1 MLCRRCGT
9 TIHDGLRVCP
19 HCGER
24 QAQRPSTVSCSHCRH
39 RTSAASS
46 VCPHCGQSLRARRL
60 SGSLVV
66 VLGVILV
73 AGLALS
79 VSIASRHRAGLQQT
93 AEDRLA
99 RLETGISELGGKVL
113 DTASSLAVAQPELV
127 TETPTPVVVLAALPD
142 NPAQVAMTNQ
152 VIVLAPTTVG
162 MAIGGGNG
170 AASLDGV
177 TPIAES
183 EPASLA
189 DETPTAEPTATLA
202 DPTATPTA
210 TAVEPT
216 ATPTP
221 TEIPATPTP
230 PPTPTSRPTQA
241 PATPTRPAATPTRAL
256 PTPTPVEPTAE
267 PTHTV
272 VAAAAAA
279 GPVTSG
285 ATYTVQ
291 PGDNWFSIAQR
302 LGITQDTLAAY
313 NDSTPSDILQVDQVL
328 RVPPAG
334 LVITLPTATPTQVQ
348 PTATRPATAT
358 PAPTATPPIVMLAAP
373 SLVRPMNGDGFASE
387 TQPVLAWRPVTGM
400 GSQDFYHVQIR
411 YTLRDGQPAL
421 LEDQVPATITTYTVP
436 MWFFDLART
445 PDRLG
450 VWSVQVRRTGANG
463 QPLIISPFSESRTFY
478 WR

>member
-1 MLCRRCGT
+1 M
-9 TIHDGLRVCP
+9 
-19 HCGER
+19 
-24 QAQRPSTVSCSHCRH
+24 
-39 RTSAASS
+39 
-46 VCPHCGQSLRARRL
+46 RARRL
-60 SGSLVV
+60 SVGLLT

-73 AGLALS
+73 VGLALS
-79 VSIASRHRAGLQQT
+79 VSIVSRQRAGLQQ
-93 AEDRLA
+93 AGEAQLA

-142 NPAQVAMTNQ
+142 NPGQAAMTNQ

-170 AASLDGV
+170 AAPLDAV
-177 TPIAES
+177 TPVAES
-183 EPASLA
+183 EPASSA
-189 DETPTAEPTATLA
+189 DETPMAEPTVAE
-202 DPTATPTA
+202 PTATPTA

-221 TEIPATPTP
+221 TEIPATSTP
-230 PPTPTSRPTQA
+230 PPTPTARPTQA
-241 PATPTRPAATPTRAL
+241 PATPTRSAATPTRAV
-256 PTPTPVEPTAE
+256 PTPTSAEPTAE
-267 PTHTV
+267 PTRTV

-279 GPVTSG
+279 AGAASNN

-291 PGDNWFSIAQR
+291 AGDNWFSIAQS

-328 RVPPAG
+328 LVPPAG

-348 PTATRPATAT
+348 PTATRTSTAT
-358 PAPTATPPIVMLAAP
+358 PAPTATPVIVMLAAP

-400 GSQDFYHVQIR
+400 GPQDTYHVMIR
-411 YTLRDGQPAL
+411 YTLRDGQPAV
-421 LEDQVPATITTYTVP
+421 LEDQVSGVVTTYTVP
-436 MWFFDLART
+436 MWFYDLART

-450 VWSVQVRRTGANG
+450 TWSVQVRRTGVNG
-463 QPLIISPFSESRTFY
+463 QALSISPFSESRTFY